1 MADIIDEAGEWEEE
15 LREQALK
22 RRKPNGPAPTGRCLD
37 EGCEEELPVGQR
49 WCSAE
54 HRDNYYRQLR
64 VKLDKMGKYYDEE

>member
-1 MADIIDEAGEWEEE
+1 MSDIIDEAAEWEEE

-22 RRKPNGPAPTGRCLD
+22 QRKPNGPAPTGYCLD
-37 EGCEEELPVGQR
+37 EGCAEELPAGMR
-49 WCSAE
+49 WCNAE